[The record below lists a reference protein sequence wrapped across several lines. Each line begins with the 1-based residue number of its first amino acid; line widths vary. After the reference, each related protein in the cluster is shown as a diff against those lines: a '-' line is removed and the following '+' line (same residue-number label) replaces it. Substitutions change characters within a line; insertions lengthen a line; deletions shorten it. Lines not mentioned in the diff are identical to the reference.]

1 MKDYTTEELEAILA
15 ERKEQKR
22 QQELAR
28 RDAYEAIRA
37 QLVLETQRAVKA
49 TIEAVKGLSD
59 FCQKNVLPFREI
71 LSEYGQLRMVAQMS
85 FTIQEGDFR
94 VEVRSN
100 KVKKFDERADAAAT
114 RLIEFLHLHL
124 VDISDITYHGSV
136 SGLCIRHSFSVDF
149 TPKSILHFWK
159 QKTYLRMN
167 FCFSTLHDC
176 L

>member
-1 MKDYTTEELEAILA
+1 MTENETKSLKDYTTEELEAILA

-71 LSEYGQLRMVAQMS
+71 LSEYGQLRMVGQMS

-114 RLIEFLHLHL
+114 RLIEFLQGWIAGME
-124 VDISDITYHGSV
+124 DGQDNTMY
-136 SGLCIRHSFSVDF
+136 
-149 TPKSILHFWK
+149 
-159 QKTYLRMN
+159 
-167 FCFSTLHDC
+167 TLAMTMMKRNKDGD
-176 L
+176 LDYK